1 MNIKSN
7 KKKLI
12 DALIGVASIFIMWEI
27 LPYIFKIEP
36 THLPPFHTVFMSFI
50 DNSNMIGVT
59 IMDTLFEISLAFLIS
74 ILITFIFAVLMEE
87 IKWIESILLYPTIV
101 LQNIPKVALVPL
113 LIIWCGYGMLPKIVM
128 GILVAFFPILEN
140 FRNGLSNNASKLRS
154 TLSVLSPS
162 SRFLLLFK
170 VKIPE
175 AVPNIIIGLKIGI
188 TYSVIGVIV
197 GEISH
202 PERGLGRLIKLA
214 ENDFDTNL
222 LFASILAASLL
233 GLVLYGVVGL
243 LAFRFLK
250 KYEKVSY

>member
-1 MNIKSN
+1 MNTKSN
-7 KKKLI
+7 KRKLI
-12 DALIGVASIFIMWEI
+12 DAIIGVASIFILWEI
-27 LPYIFKIEP
+27 LPYIFDIEEKI
-36 THLPPFHTVFMSFI
+36 LPPFHAVFMSFVK
-50 DNSNMIGVT
+50 NSHVISVN
-59 IMDTLFEISLAFLIS
+59 IMDTLFAISIAFLIS
-74 ILITFIFAVLMEE
+74 ISITFIFAILMEE
-87 IKWIESILLYPTIV
+87 IKWIENIFLYPTIV

-113 LIIWCGYGMLPKIVM
+113 LIIWCGYGMWPKVVM
-128 GILVAFFPILEN
+128 GILVAFFPIFEN

-162 SRFLLLFK
+162 SRLLLLIK

-202 PERGLGRLIKLA
+202 PSSGLGNLITLSNN
-214 ENDFDTNL
+214 EFNNNF

-233 GLVLYGVVGL
+233 GLVLYGVVSL

-250 KYEKVSY
+250 RYEKVIS